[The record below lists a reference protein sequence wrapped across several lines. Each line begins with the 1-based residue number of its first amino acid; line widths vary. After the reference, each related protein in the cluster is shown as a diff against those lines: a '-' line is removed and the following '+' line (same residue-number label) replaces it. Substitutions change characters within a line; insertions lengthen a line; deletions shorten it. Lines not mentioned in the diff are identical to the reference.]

1 MQDAFSRIDAAAKQH
16 MDAESIPGL
25 TLAITN
31 RERTLY
37 VGAYG
42 YANLEARTPATPDHL
57 FEIGSIS
64 KSFTTLALMQH
75 VEAGRID
82 LYAPVTHYL
91 PWLEIASD
99 YEPIRIHDLLTHRAG
114 ITEGS
119 DFALSSR
126 YGARVLGEIGAAA
139 PPGEHF
145 AYSNLGFKIL
155 GWVLASLDG
164 KEYGDLIRE
173 RVLGPLGMEA
183 SSGQITLDTRPRMAV
198 GYGSAYPDRPFHR
211 RHGLAP
217 ATWLETNTGDGSIV
231 STAGDMAIYARMLLN
246 RGATPG
252 GRIASEE
259 SFETMTTPH
268 VALPEWGEHA
278 AYGYG
283 VAVNREREHALVEHD
298 GGMVGYTSAL
308 VTDMDAGLGAIV
320 LANMEAENRDL
331 AMYAI
336 KVMAAATAGDDL
348 PPPPEAPDPAKIEKA
363 GDHAGTY
370 RRGEASLSFRA
381 EGDHL
386 LLEHGGESIP
396 LEMYGPFGLLAPH
409 PDFARY
415 LLKFERD
422 ETGRVVE
429 VGHGPDWY
437 ANDTYDGPTTFDT
450 PAEWASF
457 TGHYIAYNPWYG
469 GFRIFVRKGEL
480 RQAMHFGAEHV
491 LEPAGGRRF
500 RLTSPREFMAES
512 LAFDA
517 LIEGKTQRAR
527 WSGQDYYRTFTP

>member
-1 MQDAFSRIDAAAKQH
+1 MRDAFSHIDAAAKQH

-25 TLAITN
+25 TLAITD
-31 RERTLY
+31 RKRTLY

-42 YANLEARTPATPDHL
+42 YANLEARTPVTPDHL
-57 FEIGSIS
+57 FEIGSIG

-82 LYAPVTHYL
+82 LYTPVARYL

-99 YEPIRIHDLLTHRAG
+99 HEPIRIHDLLTHRAG
-114 ITEGS
+114 ITVGS
-119 DFALSSR
+119 DFALASR
-126 YGARVLGEIGAAA
+126 YGACVLGEIGTAA

-173 RVLGPLGMEA
+173 RVLGPLGMDA

-211 RHGLAP
+211 THGLAP

-231 STAGDMAIYARMLLN
+231 STAGDMAIYVRMLLN
-246 RGATPG
+246 RGAYPG
-252 GRIASEE
+252 GRIVTEE
-259 SFETMTTPH
+259 SFATMTKPY
-268 VALPEWGEHA
+268 VAVPEWGENA

-283 VAVNREREHALVEHD
+283 VAVSREDEHALVEHG
-298 GGMVGYTSAL
+298 GGMVGYTAAL
-308 VTDMDAGLGAIV
+308 VADMDAGLGVIV
-320 LANMEAENRDL
+320 LANMGAENRDPG
-331 AMYAI
+331 MYAI
-336 KVMAAATAGDDL
+336 KVMAAAAAGTDL
-348 PPPPEAPDPAKIEKA
+348 PPLPDPPDPAKVERA
-363 GDHAGTY
+363 ADYAGTY
-370 RRGEASLSFRA
+370 QRGESSLTFRA

-386 LLEHGGESIP
+386 LLKHGGESIP
-396 LEMYGPFGLLAPH
+396 LETVGPHGFLAPH

-422 ETGRVVE
+422 DAGRVIE
-429 VGHGPDWY
+429 VSHGPDWY
-437 ANDTYDGPTTFDT
+437 VNDAYNGPTEFDI
-450 PAEWASF
+450 PADWASY
-457 TGHYIAYNPWYG
+457 TGHYITYNPWDS
-469 GFRIFVRKGEL
+469 GFRVFVRKGEL
-480 RQAMHFGAEHV
+480 RQAMYYGAEHV
-491 LEPAGGRRF
+491 LEPAGNHRF
-500 RLTSPREFMAES
+500 RLISPVEFMAES

>member
-25 TLAITN
+25 ALAITD

-42 YANLEARTPATPDHL
+42 CANLDARTPVTPDHL
-57 FEIGSIS
+57 FEIGSIG

-82 LYAPVTHYL
+82 LHAPVTRYL
-91 PWLEIASD
+91 PWLEIVSD
-99 YEPIRIHDLLTHRAG
+99 HEPIRIHDLLTHRAG
-114 ITEGS
+114 ITVGS
-119 DFALSSR
+119 DFALASR
-126 YGARVLGEIGAAA
+126 CGARVLGEVGTAA

-164 KEYGDLIRE
+164 REYGDLIRA
-173 RVLGPLGMEA
+173 RVLGPLGMDA

-211 RHGLAP
+211 THGLAP

-231 STAGDMAIYARMLLN
+231 STAGDMAIYLRMLLN
-246 RGATPG
+246 RGAYPG
-252 GRIASEE
+252 GRIVSEE
-259 SFETMTTPH
+259 SFATMTMPH
-268 VALPEWGEHA
+268 VALPEWGENA

-283 VAVNREREHALVEHD
+283 VAVNREDENALVEHD
-298 GGMVGYTSAL
+298 GGMVGYTAAL
-308 VTDMDAGLGAIV
+308 VADMDAGLGVIV
-320 LANMEAENRDL
+320 LANMGAENRDL
-331 AMYAI
+331 GMYAL
-336 KVMAAATAGDDL
+336 KVMAAAAVGADL
-348 PPPPEAPDPAKIEKA
+348 PPLPDPPDPSKVEKA
-363 GDHAGTY
+363 ADYAGAY
-370 RRGEASLSFRA
+370 RRGESGLTFRA
-381 EGDHL
+381 EGDRL

-396 LEMYGPFGLLAPH
+396 LETVGPHGFLVPH
-409 PDFARY
+409 PDFSRY
-415 LLKFERD
+415 LLKFGRD
-422 ETGRVVE
+422 DAERVVE

-437 ANDTYDGPTTFDT
+437 VNDAYNGPTGFDT
-450 PAEWASF
+450 PADWASYA
-457 TGHYIAYNPWYG
+457 GHYVAYNPWYG

-480 RQAMHFGAEHV
+480 RQAMYDGSECV
-491 LEPAGGRRF
+491 LEPAGSCRF
-500 RLTSPREFMAES
+500 RLTSPEEFMAES